1 MGEQGHVLVIDD
13 DEDIRET
20 VGLILEFD
28 GYLVAAAGDG
38 RAALRWIEAHGAP
51 SMILLDMMM
60 PGMNGEEFVRELRAR
75 HDSASHVP
83 VVIITGDARGEAKAK
98 SLGVEACLQKPVELQ
113 QLEDTVH
120 RFAPHVR

>member
-1 MGEQGHVLVIDD
+1 MSEHERVLVIDD

-28 GYLVAAAGDG
+28 GYAVAAAGDG
-38 RAALRWIEAHGAP
+38 RAALRWIETHGPP

-75 HDSASHVP
+75 HDASSQVP
-83 VVIITGDARGEAKAK
+83 VVILTGDARAEAKAK
-98 SLGVEACLQKPVELQ
+98 SLGVDACLQKPIELH
-113 QLEDTVH
+113 QLEETVH
-120 RFAPHVR
+120 RFTRH